1 MNNDGETIHSEE
13 DRKLV
18 DDFRD
23 RDAKEEDRLA
33 MVNAREQARQFNRD
47 HGDFPESDT
56 DDDYRFKNIKK
67 YAEKLQIF
75 FFLSCEQTNMTM
87 LKIKNPL
94 DILKHACNDFDPSFE
109 KISHHTVQ
117 THHLMSTL

>member
-56 DDDYRFKNIKK
+56 DDDYRFKNIDK
-67 YAEKLQIF
+67 YLEIELFFGQNFSMIFMTAILMVTRKLLSQKPATRIF
-75 FFLSCEQTNMTM
+75 LATRIQLC
-87 LKIKNPL
+87 
-94 DILKHACNDFDPSFE
+94 
-109 KISHHTVQ
+109 
-117 THHLMSTL
+117 